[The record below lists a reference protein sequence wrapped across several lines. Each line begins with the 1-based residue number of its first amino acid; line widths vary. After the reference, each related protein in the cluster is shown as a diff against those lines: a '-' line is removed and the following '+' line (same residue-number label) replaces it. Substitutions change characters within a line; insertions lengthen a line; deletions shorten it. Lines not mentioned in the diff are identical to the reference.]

1 MSTEIKSPTFP
12 ESVADGTIANWVKKE
27 GDQVKQDEV
36 IAEIET
42 DKVVLEVVAPFDGK
56 ISKVLKPAGE
66 TVLSAELIAEFEKE
80 SLSEE
85 LEATTV
91 EPSEKVEEI
100 AEVVVT
106 EEAKQEVEIENQHE
120 HLSDRN
126 GPAVKKL
133 LKEHDLNPDD
143 IASSGKGG
151 RVTKADVIN
160 HLDQPSKEIVQQEIE
175 QHSANQAQANSSER
189 IEERVPMSRLRS
201 TIANRLLTVKQETA
215 MLTTFNEVDLKRIKD
230 LRAKYGKNFEEE
242 HGVKLGF
249 MGFFVLA
256 SVQALKK
263 FPLVNASIDGTDI
276 VYHGYQDVGV
286 AVSTERGLVVP
297 VIRDAGNLKITDVER
312 SILDYSDKARS
323 GKLSI
328 SEMQGGTFTISNG
341 GVFGSLLSTPILNA
355 PQTAILGMHSIQDR
369 PVAIDG
375 EIVIRPMMY
384 LALSYDHRLL
394 DGKDA
399 VSFLIAIKDQLES
412 PEKLLLNL

>member
-1 MSTEIKSPTFP
+1 MTTEIKSPTFP

-27 GDQVKQDEV
+27 GDRVKQDEV

-42 DKVVLEVVAPFDGK
+42 DKVVLEVVAPFDGVV
-56 ISKVLKPAGE
+56 SKVLKPAGE
-66 TVLSAELIAEFEKE
+66 TVLSAELIAEFTKEDINQSSEAPKNENISEPKKEK
-80 SLSEE
+80 
-85 LEATTV
+85 A
-91 EPSEKVEEI
+91 
-100 AEVVVT
+100 
-106 EEAKQEVEIENQHE
+106 VEINNEAQ
-120 HLSDRN
+120 DAATKN

-133 LKEHDLNPDD
+133 LKEHDLNDSE
-143 IASSGKGG
+143 IEGSGKNG
-151 RVTKADVIN
+151 RITKSDIVN
-160 HLDQPSKEIVQQEIE
+160 HLDVPATKDQETISPSIKASLSPQE
-175 QHSANQAQANSSER
+175 R
-189 IEERVPMSRLRS
+189 PEERVPMSRLRS

-215 MLTTFNEVDLKRIKD
+215 MLTTFNEVDLKPVKD
-230 LRAKYGKNFEEE
+230 LRAKYGKEFEDE

-256 SVQALKK
+256 AVQALKK
-263 FPLVNASIDGTDI
+263 FPVVNASIDGSDI
-276 VYHGYQDVGV
+276 VYHGYQDIGV
-286 AVSTERGLVVP
+286 AVSTDRGLVVP
-297 VIRDAGNLKITDVER
+297 VIRDAGNLRIADVEK
-312 SILDYSDKARS
+312 SILDYSDKARH

-355 PQTAILGMHSIQDR
+355 PQTAILGMHTIQNR

-394 DGKDA
+394 DGKEA

>member
-1 MSTEIKSPTFP
+1 MTTEIKSPTFP

-27 GDQVKQDEV
+27 GDRVKQDEV

-42 DKVVLEVVAPFDGK
+42 DKVVLEVVAPFDGVV
-56 ISKVLKPAGE
+56 SKVLKPAGE
-66 TVLSAELIAEFEKE
+66 TVLSAELIAEFTKE
-80 SLSEE
+80 DINQSSETPKSE
-85 LEATTV
+85 NIS
-91 EPSEKVEEI
+91 EPKKEI
-100 AEVVVT
+100 A
-106 EEAKQEVEIENQHE
+106 VEINNEAQD
-120 HLSDRN
+120 SATKN

-133 LKEHDLNPDD
+133 LREHDLNESE
-143 IASSGKGG
+143 IEGSGKNG
-151 RVTKADVIN
+151 RITKSDIVN
-160 HLDQPSKEIVQQEIE
+160 HLDVPATKDQETISPSIQASLSPQE
-175 QHSANQAQANSSER
+175 R
-189 IEERVPMSRLRS
+189 LEERVPMSRLRS

-215 MLTTFNEVDLKRIKD
+215 MLTTFNEVDLKPVKD
-230 LRAKYGKNFEEE
+230 LRAKYGKEFEDE

-256 SVQALKK
+256 AVQALKK
-263 FPLVNASIDGTDI
+263 FPVVNASIDGSDI
-276 VYHGYQDVGV
+276 VYHGYQDIGV
-286 AVSTERGLVVP
+286 AVSTDRGLVVP
-297 VIRDAGNLKITDVER
+297 VIRDAGNLRIADVEK
-312 SILDYSDKARS
+312 SILDYSDKARH

-355 PQTAILGMHSIQDR
+355 PQTAILGMHTIQDR

-394 DGKDA
+394 DGKEA

>member
-1 MSTEIKSPTFP
+1 MSIEIKSPTFP

-27 GDQVKQDEV
+27 GESVKQDEV

-42 DKVVLEVVAPFDGK
+42 DKVVLEVVAPFDGI

-66 TVLSAELIAEFEKE
+66 VVLSAELIAEFEQGGQPEGDIQSSADDVSEISNEGKAE
-80 SLSEE
+80 SIKPN
-85 LEATTV
+85 V
-91 EPSEKVEEI
+91 
-100 AEVVVT
+100 
-106 EEAKQEVEIENQHE
+106 NQ
-120 HLSDRN
+120 SKAN

-133 LKEHDLNPDD
+133 LKEHDLDED
-143 IASSGKGG
+143 SIDGSGKDG
-151 RVTKADVIN
+151 RITKADIVN
-160 HLDQPSKEIVQQEIE
+160 HLDEPLEDKKTTKKNDSPALET
-175 QHSANQAQANSSER
+175 STDR
-189 IEERVPMSRLRS
+189 LEERVPMSRLRS
-201 TIANRLLTVKQETA
+201 TIANRLLSVKQETA
-215 MLTTFNEVDLKRIKD
+215 MLTTFNEVNLKPIKD
-230 LRAKYGKNFEEE
+230 LRAKFGEDFFTE

-256 SVQALKK
+256 AVQALKK
-263 FPLVNASIDGTDI
+263 FPVVNASIDGSDI

-297 VIRDAGNLKITDVER
+297 VIRDADNLRLADVEK
-312 SILDYSDKARS
+312 SILDYSDKAKS

-328 SEMQGGTFTISNG
+328 AEMQGGTFTISNG

-355 PQTAILGMHSIQDR
+355 PQTAILGMHTIQDR
-369 PVAIDG
+369 PVVIDG

-394 DGKDA
+394 DGKEA
-399 VSFLIAIKDQLES
+399 VAFLIAIKDQLES

>member
-1 MSTEIKSPTFP
+1 MPIEIKSPTFP

-27 GDQVKQDEV
+27 GESVKQDEV

-42 DKVVLEVVAPFDGK
+42 DKVVLEVVAPFDGI

-66 TVLSAELIAEFEKE
+66 VVLSAELIAEFEQGGQPEGDIQSSADDVSEISNEGKAE
-80 SLSEE
+80 SIKPN
-85 LEATTV
+85 V
-91 EPSEKVEEI
+91 
-100 AEVVVT
+100 
-106 EEAKQEVEIENQHE
+106 NQ
-120 HLSDRN
+120 SKAN

-133 LKEHDLNPDD
+133 LKEHDLDED
-143 IASSGKGG
+143 SIDGSGKDG
-151 RVTKADVIN
+151 RITKADIVN
-160 HLDQPSKEIVQQEIE
+160 HLDEPLEDKKTTKQNDSPALEI
-175 QHSANQAQANSSER
+175 STDR
-189 IEERVPMSRLRS
+189 LEERVPMSRLRS
-201 TIANRLLTVKQETA
+201 TIANRLLSVKQETA
-215 MLTTFNEVDLKRIKD
+215 MLTTFNEVNLKPIKD
-230 LRAKYGKNFEEE
+230 LRAKFGEEFFTE

-256 SVQALKK
+256 AVQALKK
-263 FPLVNASIDGTDI
+263 FPVVNASIDGSDI

-297 VIRDAGNLKITDVER
+297 VIRDADNLRLADVEK
-312 SILDYSDKARS
+312 SILDYSDKAKS

-328 SEMQGGTFTISNG
+328 AEMQGGTFTISNG

-355 PQTAILGMHSIQDR
+355 PQTAILGMHTIQDR
-369 PVAIDG
+369 PVVIDG

-394 DGKDA
+394 DGKEA
-399 VSFLIAIKDQLES
+399 VAFLIAIKDQLES

>member
-1 MSTEIKSPTFP
+1 MTTEIKSPTFP

-27 GDQVKQDEV
+27 GDRVKQDEV

-42 DKVVLEVVAPFDGK
+42 DKVVLEVVAPFDGVV
-56 ISKVLKPAGE
+56 SKVLKPAGE
-66 TVLSAELIAEFEKE
+66 TVLSAELIAEFTKEDINQTSEAPKSENISEPKREK
-80 SLSEE
+80 
-85 LEATTV
+85 AV
-91 EPSEKVEEI
+91 EI
-100 AEVVVT
+100 NN
-106 EEAKQEVEIENQHE
+106 EAKD
-120 HLSDRN
+120 SATKN

-133 LKEHDLNPDD
+133 LKEHDLNESD
-143 IASSGKGG
+143 IEGSGKKG
-151 RVTKADVIN
+151 RITKSDVVN
-160 HLDQPSKEIVQQEIE
+160 HLDVPATKDQETLISPSIK
-175 QHSANQAQANSSER
+175 AASSPPQDR
-189 IEERVPMSRLRS
+189 LEERVPMSRLRS

-215 MLTTFNEVDLKRIKD
+215 MLTTFNEVDLKPVKD
-230 LRAKYGKNFEEE
+230 LRAKYGNEFEEE

-256 SVQALKK
+256 AVQALKK
-263 FPLVNASIDGTDI
+263 FPVVNASIDGSDI
-276 VYHGYQDVGV
+276 VYHGYQDIGV
-286 AVSTERGLVVP
+286 AVSTDRGLVVP
-297 VIRDAGNLKITDVER
+297 VIRDAGNLRIADVEK
-312 SILDYSDKARS
+312 SILDYSDKARH

-355 PQTAILGMHSIQDR
+355 PQTAILGMHTIQDR

-394 DGKDA
+394 DGKEA

>member
-1 MSTEIKSPTFP
+1 MSIEIKSPTFP

-27 GDQVKQDEV
+27 GELVKQDEV

-42 DKVVLEVVAPFDGK
+42 DKVVLEVVAPFDGV

-66 TVLSAELIAEFEKE
+66 IVLSAELIAEFEERDQVKTITDKDTPAD
-80 SLSEE
+80 SE
-85 LEATTV
+85 LNKV
-91 EPSEKVEEI
+91 DSIQPSKVKTK
-100 AEVVVT
+100 A
-106 EEAKQEVEIENQHE
+106 
-120 HLSDRN
+120 N

-133 LKEHDLNPDD
+133 LKEHDLDEKSID
-143 IASSGKGG
+143 GSGKDG
-151 RVTKADVIN
+151 RLTKADVVN
-160 HLDQPSKEIVQQEIE
+160 HLDESIEGKTETKTMKEI
-175 QHSANQAQANSSER
+175 HSPASVSAVASSADR
-189 IEERVPMSRLRS
+189 LEERVPMSRLRS
-201 TIANRLLTVKQETA
+201 TIANRLLSVKQETA
-215 MLTTFNEVDLKRIKD
+215 MLTTFNEVDLKPIKD
-230 LRAKYGKNFEEE
+230 LRSKYGEDFFAE

-256 SVQALKK
+256 AVQALKK
-263 FPLVNASIDGTDI
+263 FPVVNASIDGSDI

-297 VIRDAGNLKITDVER
+297 VIRDADSLRIPDVEK
-312 SILDYSDKARS
+312 SILDYSDKAKN

-328 SEMQGGTFTISNG
+328 AEMQGGTFTISNG

-355 PQTAILGMHSIQDR
+355 PQTAILGMHTIQDR

-375 EIVIRPMMY
+375 EVVIRPMMY

-394 DGKDA
+394 DGKEA
-399 VSFLIAIKDQLES
+399 VAFLIAIKDQLES